1 MKMRAEIKAAMLALK
16 AEIVEGHSPCNGRGW
31 LEPEKPGQLNPCSC
45 MVVFHYLIAL
55 IEAKIPRNYWWIGID
70 DLEIDEEYRKFCHWF
85 NKRMAKAVEHGLG
98 VLFFGANGTGKTS
111 MQCAIGK
118 EAVVLGYNVQY
129 FTAQQYIESRKA
141 DNDIL
146 TKEYESGEI
155 ILLDELDKV
164 YIKSKSNYVT
174 KTLEDFLRRKSTDG
188 ASFIICTN
196 HNEETLKDVF
206 GQSTISMLRRHLKF
220 VDVEGED
227 YSKKLQNTWD
237 SLMESKTNYY
247 ADQIVSMGKRLID
260 RELEEDERDW
270 QETYRRSRA

>member
-1 MKMRAEIKAAMLALK
+1 MKMRAEIKEAMLALK
-16 AEIVEGHSPCNGRGW
+16 AKIVVDHKPCGGHGW
-31 LEPEKPGQLNPCSC
+31 LEPVEPGKINPCSC

-55 IEAKIPRNYWWIGID
+55 IEAKIPRNYWWLGID
-70 DLEIDEEYRKFCHWF
+70 DLEIHKDYRKFCRWY
-85 NKRMAKAVEHGLG
+85 NQRITRAVDQGLG
-98 VLFFGANGTGKTS
+98 VLFLGANGTGKTS
-111 MQCAIGK
+111 MQCCIGK

-146 TKEYESGEI
+146 TKEYESGQV
-155 ILLDELDKV
+155 ILLDEMDKV

-174 KTLEDFLRRKSTDG
+174 KTLEDFLRRKSANG

-196 HNEETLKDVF
+196 HNEETLGKVF

-227 YSKKLQNTWD
+227 YSKKLQTRWNL
-237 SLMESKTNYY
+237 LMESNPDYY
-247 ADQIVSMGKRLID
+247 ADQIVSMAKRLMD
-260 RELEEDERDW
+260 REIEEDECDF
-270 QETYRRSRA
+270 QEAYRRAHT